1 METLMFYKNK
11 NEGYQQAIE
20 GVALKTMV
28 RGEKTEFVKFKL
40 EAGHTLPMHAHEQEQ
55 TGYLVSGSIVL
66 TIGDETFPVE
76 PGDCWCIPSNV
87 QHGAKII
94 KDSIAVEVF
103 APRRQDYLKK
113 SDA

>member
-1 METLMFYKNK
+1 MFYKSK

-28 RGEKTEFVKFKL
+28 RGEKTQFIKFKL
-40 EAGHTLPMHAHEQEQ
+40 DAGYTLPMHAHEQEQ

-66 TIGDETFPVE
+66 TIGDNTFNVE
-76 PGDCWCIPSNV
+76 PGDCWCIPGNV

-94 KDSIAVEVF
+94 EDSIAVEVF
-103 APRRQDYLKK
+103 APMREDYLQK
-113 SDA
+113 AE